1 MKNGPNRRNKQKNDK
16 IQKSGRAGATN
27 RNKCGQPEARKG
39 NLPKLHEG
47 KKAGGKCGEEPC
59 LKLKDVSTGL

>member
-1 MKNGPNRRNKQKNDK
+1 MKNGANRRNKQKKWQNSENW
-16 IQKSGRAGATN
+16 QTWATN

-47 KKAGGKCGEEPC
+47 KKAGGKCGEEPS

>member
-16 IQKSGRAGATN
+16 IQKTGRAGATN

-47 KKAGGKCGEEPC
+47 KKAGGKCG
-59 LKLKDVSTGL
+59 